1 MIPGSTVILDQ
12 IKLAI
17 RETWNKDYRDFFGPN
32 PEKVS
37 LATSLLDEPPSHAGA
52 VSSNSLSRIR
62 QRVNELEEQ
71 NEQLFNCLFYLIEKL
86 PELVVRTIQDES
98 DKPGQKRSGGNGFA
112 ERAGDRPGNP
122 TRRELDVLELLSKG
136 YCAKEIAAKL
146 YISETTVI
154 THKKNLKKKF
164 NARNTAELISKM
176 RKDQGVFQ

>member
-17 RETWNKDYRDFFGPN
+17 RETWNKDYREFFGPN

-37 LATSLLDEPPSHAGA
+37 LATSMLDEPPSHAGA
-52 VSSNSLSRIR
+52 VSSNSLSRIK

-71 NEQLFNCLFYLIEKL
+71 NEQLFSCLFYLIEKL
-86 PELVVRTIQDES
+86 PELVIRTIQDES
-98 DKPGQKRSGGNGFA
+98 GNPASRKVAGERVSDRNGG
-112 ERAGDRPGNP
+112 P
-122 TRRELDVLELLSKG
+122 TRREMDVLELLSKG

-176 RKDQGVFQ
+176 KKEQGVFK